1 MGGGVSASSCVE
13 NFEKLESEEGN
24 LLTDAQREH
33 LKNIAEDVLK
43 GASTPLEIEKNLDMY
58 RNSVDGTQKHDIRDQ
73 KFLKYLAVEVMK
85 VITRQAIEDAMETL
99 LSGSDK
105 DYTDDMESGGKVQDA
120 LPTQEGRKK

>member
-24 LLTDAQREH
+24 LLTNAQREH
-33 LKNIAEDVLK
+33 LKNIAEDVLR
-43 GASTPLEIEKNLDMY
+43 GATSPLELEKNLGVY
-58 RNSVDGTQKHDIRDQ
+58 RDSVEGVEKHDMRDQ

-105 DYTDDMESGGKVQDA
+105 DDA
-120 LPTQEGRKK
+120 NDVEIGMKEQGALYDQERRK